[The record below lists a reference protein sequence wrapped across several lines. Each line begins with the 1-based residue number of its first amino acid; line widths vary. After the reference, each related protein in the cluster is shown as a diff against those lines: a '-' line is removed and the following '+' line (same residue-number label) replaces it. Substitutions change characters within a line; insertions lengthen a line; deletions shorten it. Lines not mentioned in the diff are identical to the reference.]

1 MRKPALGAI
10 YLVNRYYDPTTAQF
24 VSVDPDL
31 AQTDQAYVYVTDD
44 PVNGTD
50 PTGLYRQI
58 RRIAWTTVDGVY
70 AALNQVSTGRSAN
83 VQPGMV
89 RIQFQI
95 SARSFV
101 QKIAMDKISAS
112 ISNDSLGG
120 APAYDSTNPLNPTQ
134 YTAHPS
140 VLAWP
145 GNKISAYGVFV
156 GQLFPFATQT
166 ITFIGHTYAPAP
178 TQPWIETVSSNSLGG
193 PSTELTALE
202 TTSFGSVCSV
212 LV

>member
-44 PVNGTD
+44 PVNGID

-120 APAYDSTNPLNPTQ
+120 APAYDSTNPPIRLNTPLIPRCLHGRETRYPRMGYLSGSSFLSQ
-134 YTAHPS
+134 LRRSHLS
-140 VLAWP
+140 VIHTRPLLHSPGSRRLAQ
-145 GNKISAYGVFV
+145 I
-156 GQLFPFATQT
+156 
-166 ITFIGHTYAPAP
+166 
-178 TQPWIETVSSNSLGG
+178 VSV
-193 PSTELTALE
+193 ALRL
-202 TTSFGSVCSV
+202 S
-212 LV
+212 